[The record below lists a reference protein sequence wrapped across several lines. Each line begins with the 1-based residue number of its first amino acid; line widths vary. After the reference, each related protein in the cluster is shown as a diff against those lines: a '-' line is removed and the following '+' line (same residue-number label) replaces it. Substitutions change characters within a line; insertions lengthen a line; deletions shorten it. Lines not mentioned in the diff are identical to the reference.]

1 MQKTTSPIC
10 ADSITLA
17 TLDTHSFG
25 TKDGEGELSSRY
37 AGFLKLTEGK
47 NKITV
52 IAGARFCHYLT
63 PSLRISLIPEEC
75 KFPQKTELFLKIQA
89 LRAKCSS
96 SGIG

>member
-1 MQKTTSPIC
+1 MQKPISPIW
-10 ADSITLA
+10 ADPITLA

-63 PSLRISLIPEEC
+63 PSLRIPLIPEEC
-75 KFPQKTELFLKIQA
+75 KFPQKPSF
-89 LRAKCSS
+89 SS
-96 SGIG
+96 KFKL